1 MEWWLVVLLV
11 VVAAVIVAIGIALI
25 ALLLQLRKAVAAVSL
40 GVEEGL
46 RLIGELRR
54 LLLPALE
61 VWTATGQRLE
71 KTLRDAE
78 PAIASA
84 GRFVTTMERIAQ
96 RIESVE
102 ERVYRRLAR
111 PLEETTA
118 VLAAVLKAISTFVRF
133 LTNRRAAASAD

>member
-1 MEWWLVVLLV
+1 
-11 VVAAVIVAIGIALI
+11 
-25 ALLLQLRKAVAAVSL
+25 LLLQLRKAVAAVSL

-78 PAIASA
+78 PAVASA

-118 VLAAVLKAISTFVRF
+118 ILAAVLKAISTFVRF